1 MNRMRGKTV
10 IITGATSGMGKA
22 TAVMFAREGA
32 EVLLVG
38 RNEKRGA
45 EVVRKISEFG
55 GKVRLYVC
63 DISFEENV
71 LNLVHRIS
79 ESYDKIDVLFNNA
92 GIWDTSALEE
102 IDEERIRKSFAIN
115 YDAIVL
121 MSKYFMPMLVRAKG
135 NIINNASM
143 GGLDSFVSGT
153 KQYVYAS
160 TKAAVIKFS
169 KLLAKNYA
177 DSIRVNCIC
186 PGIIETEIFINRD
199 FSRFDGT
206 IPMGRIGQPDDVAK
220 VVLFLAS
227 DDASYLTG
235 VILPIDGGA
244 SLV

>member
-45 EVVRKISEFG
+45 EVVREISEFG

-186 PGIIETEIFINRD
+186 PGIIETDIFINRD

>member
-45 EVVRKISEFG
+45 EVVREISEFG
-55 GKVRLYVC
+55 GKARLYVC

-143 GGLDSFVSGT
+143 GGLDSFVRGT

>member
-45 EVVRKISEFG
+45 EVVREISEFG
-55 GKVRLYVC
+55 GKARLYVC

-135 NIINNASM
+135 SIINNASM
-143 GGLDSFVSGT
+143 GGLDSFVNGT

>member
-45 EVVRKISEFG
+45 EVVREISEFG
-55 GKVRLYVC
+55 GKAKLYVC

-71 LNLVHRIS
+71 LSLVHRIS

>member
-45 EVVRKISEFG
+45 EVVREISEFG
-55 GKVRLYVC
+55 GKARLYVC
-63 DISFEENV
+63 DISFEGNV

-135 NIINNASM
+135 SIINNASM
-143 GGLDSFVSGT
+143 GGLDSFVNGT

>member
-1 MNRMRGKTV
+1 MKNG
-10 IITGATSGMGKA
+10 
-22 TAVMFAREGA
+22 
-32 EVLLVG
+32 
-38 RNEKRGA
+38 
-45 EVVRKISEFG
+45 FG
-55 GKVRLYVC
+55 NHLQ
-63 DISFEENV
+63 
-71 LNLVHRIS
+71 L
-79 ESYDKIDVLFNNA
+79 
-92 GIWDTSALEE
+92 T
-102 IDEERIRKSFAIN
+102 
-115 YDAIVL
+115 
-121 MSKYFMPMLVRAKG
+121 MMLG
-135 NIINNASM
+135 SIINNASM

>member
-45 EVVRKISEFG
+45 EVVREISEFG
-55 GKVRLYVC
+55 GKARLYVC

-135 NIINNASM
+135 SIINNASM
-143 GGLDSFVSGT
+143 GGLDSFVNGT

-206 IPMGRIGQPDDVAK
+206 IPMGRIGQPNDVAK

>member
-45 EVVRKISEFG
+45 EVVREISEFG
-55 GKVRLYVC
+55 GKAKLYVC

-102 IDEERIRKSFAIN
+102 IDEKRIRKSFAIN

>member
-45 EVVRKISEFG
+45 EVVREISEFG

>member
-45 EVVRKISEFG
+45 EVVREISEFG
-55 GKVRLYVC
+55 GKARLYVC

-71 LNLVHRIS
+71 FNLVHRIS

-115 YDAIVL
+115 YDAIVI

>member
-45 EVVRKISEFG
+45 EVVREISEFG
-55 GKVRLYVC
+55 GKARLYVC

-143 GGLDSFVSGT
+143 GGLDSFVNGT

>member
-45 EVVRKISEFG
+45 EVVREISEFG
-55 GKVRLYVC
+55 GKARLYVC

-121 MSKYFMPMLVRAKG
+121 MSKYFMSMLVRAKG
-135 NIINNASM
+135 SIINNASM
-143 GGLDSFVSGT
+143 GGLDSFVNGT

>member
-1 MNRMRGKTV
+1 MNQMRGKTV

-45 EVVRKISEFG
+45 EVVREILEFG
-55 GKVRLYVC
+55 GKAKLYVC
-63 DISFEENV
+63 DISLEENV
-71 LNLVHRIS
+71 LNLFHRIN

-102 IDEERIRKSFAIN
+102 IDEERIRKSFTIN
-115 YDAIVL
+115 YDAIVF
-121 MSKYFMPMLVRAKG
+121 MVKYFLPMLVKAKG

-160 TKAAVIKFS
+160 TKAAVIKLS

-186 PGIIETEIFINRD
+186 PGIIETEIFMNRD

-206 IPMGRIGQPDDVAK
+206 IPMGRIGHPDDVAK

-235 VILPIDGGA
+235 VVLPIDGGA
-244 SLV
+244 SLM

>member
-45 EVVRKISEFG
+45 EVVREISEFG
-55 GKVRLYVC
+55 GKARLYVC

-135 NIINNASM
+135 SIINNASM

-235 VILPIDGGA
+235 VILPIDGGV

>member
-45 EVVRKISEFG
+45 EVVREISEFG

-177 DSIRVNCIC
+177 DGIRVNCIC

>member
-45 EVVRKISEFG
+45 EVVREISEFG

-177 DSIRVNCIC
+177 DGIRVNCIC

-206 IPMGRIGQPDDVAK
+206 IPMGRISKDRLLLPS
-220 VVLFLAS
+220 S
-227 DDASYLTG
+227 DLLYL
-235 VILPIDGGA
+235 
-244 SLV
+244 SHR

>member
-1 MNRMRGKTV
+1 MNRMKGKIV
-10 IITGATSGMGKA
+10 LVTGATSGIGKA
-22 TAVMFAREGA
+22 SATMFAREGA

-45 EVVRKISEFG
+45 EVVGEILEFG
-55 GKVRLYVC
+55 GKARLYVC
-63 DISFEENV
+63 DISLEENV
-71 LNLVHRIS
+71 LILSRKIN

-102 IDEERIRKSFAIN
+102 INEERIRKSFTIN
-115 YDAIVL
+115 YDAIVF
-121 MSKYFMPMLVRAKG
+121 MTKYFFPMLIKAKG

-169 KLLAKNYA
+169 KLLARNYA

-199 FSRFDGT
+199 FTRFNGT
-206 IPMGRIGQPDDVAK
+206 IPMGRIGEPDDVAK
-220 VVLFLAS
+220 AVLFLAS

-235 VILPIDGGA
+235 VVLPVDGGA
-244 SLV
+244 SLM

>member
-32 EVLLVG
+32 EVLLVW

-45 EVVRKISEFG
+45 EVVREISEFG
-55 GKVRLYVC
+55 GKARLYVC

-135 NIINNASM
+135 SIINNASM
-143 GGLDSFVSGT
+143 GGLDSFVNGT

-244 SLV
+244 YLV

>member
-45 EVVRKISEFG
+45 EVVREISEFG
-55 GKVRLYVC
+55 GKARLYVC
-63 DISFEENV
+63 DISFEESV